1 MLPHRFCPGCGHIQI
16 SRIVEKELIERDAI
30 LVGSVG
36 CSVALPNL
44 FEVIDTVSAAH
55 GRALSVATAVKM
67 AVPDKK
73 VLVYAGD
80 GDCCTIGAGELL
92 HTILRNP
99 KIVCVLIDN
108 SNFAMTGHQMSALT
122 PLAIKTKTTV
132 MGRNESTNGIP
143 LNVKLLTKQNSKVH
157 YYLTHSVGKDGI
169 ELFKI
174 QLKEAL
180 DYNGFSI
187 IHVISP
193 CPTFWGN
200 VKKSYSYALEQ
211 YNLVIED
218 NKNKCGDECICKHMD
233 SSSHTHY
240 KDEV

>member
-1 MLPHRFCPGCGHIQI
+1 MLPHKFCPGCGHIQI
-16 SRIVEKELIERDAI
+16 AKAIEKELIERDAI

-44 FEVIDTVSAAH
+44 FEIIDSVSAAH

-67 AVPDKK
+67 ALPDKP

-99 KIVCVLIDN
+99 KIVCVLVDN

-122 PLAIKTKTTV
+122 PVGVKTKTTV
-132 MGRNESTNGIP
+132 KGRIELNNGIP
-143 LNVKLLTKQNSKVH
+143 LNVKLLTKQNLKVH
-157 YYLTHSVGKDGI
+157 YYLTHSAGKDGI
-169 ELFKI
+169 ELFKK
-174 QLKEAL
+174 QLKESL
-180 DYNGFSI
+180 DYDGFSL

-200 VKKSYSYALEQ
+200 TKKSYEYSLSE
-211 YNLVIED
+211 YNKKL
-218 NKNKCGDECICKHMD
+218 NQLICKCHD
-233 SSSHTHY
+233 GVLETIY
-240 KDEV
+240 NDEIEIDEVKS